1 MSSSNPRFSQFPTP
15 LRARVPRYAH
25 HEGKYWFVI
34 EAFMDDGKHW
44 ELNREYP
51 DFYALQTQLMDDFP
65 EAAGRDG
72 HKRTLPFMPGPLP
85 WVTERLTS
93 ERREHMDRYLLALL
107 KMSPYIVSSQAVRS
121 FFNPRDGDQEIEGS
135 SDADAS
141 VSSESEW
148 VRLSQGSSQQ
158 SVPFD
163 SRQSSTGNLSSAGT
177 GYTSPSKGPQPPQAH
192 SEQPNDYPGARQPQ
206 GHYRNTS
213 DLRNAP
219 GFNGNGN
226 GAGPPPGPNTGPMK
240 IKVFFGDTNCVV
252 IRMPPQF
259 SYMDLVHKLRDRYS
273 LEPDVDP
280 SLAQN
285 SDFHVEYRDESSN
298 GGYYPMYNDNDL
310 RMARERNEKLTLRVG
325 PDTSF

>member
-1 MSSSNPRFSQFPTP
+1 
-15 LRARVPRYAH
+15 
-25 HEGKYWFVI
+25 
-34 EAFMDDGKHW
+34 MDDGKHW

-93 ERREHMDRYLLALL
+93 ERREHMDRYLLSLL
-107 KMSPYIVSSQAVRS
+107 SMSPYIVQSQAVRS
-121 FFNPRDGDQEIEGS
+121 FFNPRDGDPEVEGS
-135 SDADAS
+135 SDVEAS
-141 VSSESEW
+141 ASEESEW

-158 SVPFD
+158 SVPYD
-163 SRQSSTGNLSSAGT
+163 SRQSSSGNLSSAGT
-177 GYTSPSKGPQPPQAH
+177 GYTSPSKGPPQHPQQNQFGPPK
-192 SEQPNDYPGARQPQ
+192 QPQ

-213 DLRNAP
+213 DLRNP
-219 GFNGNGN
+219 PIFNGPAAGPTSVPN
-226 GAGPPPGPNTGPMK
+226 GAANSPVK

-252 IRMPPQF
+252 IRMPPIF
-259 SYMDLVHKLRDRYS
+259 SYADLVCKLRDRYS

-280 SLAQN
+280 TLVKDA
-285 SDFHVEYRDESSN
+285 DFHIEYRDESSN
-298 GGYYPMYNDNDL
+298 AQYYTMANDDDL